1 MTHHLDPKTREDWEM
16 HLGSATEYPSL
27 DQLTDF
33 LTGAARALESIEE
46 QSKTASKKTKPD
58 TRPSQ
63 PSRVHHVISDQPGT
77 SSQAETKP
85 WVKDLNNT
93 CKYCG
98 KNHYLAFCQDFSTKP
113 DAEKLQFVKT
123 ESHLKPGRHLR
134 SRASQ
139 TDTNITK
146 YKQSSQK
153 VTIIKSSQ
161 PEQLPAQ
168 ANQSSQISDISK
180 SSQPEQLPAQANA
193 ITLSAINTRTA
204 VILATCKALVVSPN
218 MKKHTTRLLID
229 PGSELTLVSAKLV
242 KEAKLN
248 QLAAVIPILGVG
260 NQPSSKTLGQ
270 TNLTIES
277 CISHKQVHLRAHILP
292 QITTKIPSVSITDQH
307 WSHLSNLER
316 ADPDFL
322 KPGHVEILIGADTLN
337 QILEPS
343 PIIKGQSDEPLAIYT
358 IFGWAFLGP
367 ASSQARNLPL
377 RSLHTVTNDELQDS
391 LTRFWV
397 QEEVPNQTKPSLSL
411 AEAQC
416 EDYYISTLSRNQE
429 GRYVV
434 RIPLSAEISQLGDSR
449 AIAYRCLKRL
459 LKRLESDGLLKQRY
473 MDFMHEYETLGHMVA
488 VPKDAPEPKQV
499 YYLPHHGV
507 LREQSTITKLRVV
520 FNGSCKT
527 TSQVSL
533 NDIQHAGPKTQRDIF
548 DVLLFIR
555 RFKFIFMT
563 DIVKMFRQIQVH
575 QDDWDLQRILW
586 INQQNEVQEYQLK
599 TVTYGTRSAPY
610 LACRTLFQLVEDEKE
625 SYPLAVDSILKGSYV
640 DDISGGADSIDHL
653 NTIAQQLNSM
663 CASACLPLEKWKSN
677 TQEFIIPS
685 TSQSEDKSS
694 LHTFDESL
702 SKVLGL
708 SWSSTHD
715 QFTFQSSISE
725 SAVITKRSI
734 LSEVAQLFDPL
745 GLISPVVIKAKILL
759 QQLWLEKL
767 DWDDQLCP
775 DTVNQWAEFR
785 EDISKLTELR
795 IPRWI
800 NLQSNFYSVQLHGFS
815 DASLLAMAAVV
826 YLRITDCQGKSKVTL
841 VCSKTRVAPIKRLT
855 IPRLELSAAVL
866 LAHLIKHTQSTLEL
880 QDVPVFLWTDSSIT
894 LAWVKNNPMKWKEYV
909 GNRVSSIHQTL
920 PNACWRYTS
929 GKLNP
934 ADCASRG
941 LNASQLISHHL
952 WWTGPPWLAQS
963 PEHWP
968 ISVAPSPTEDLEER
982 PGISLTAVIQPT
994 RSGT

>member
-1 MTHHLDPKTREDWEM
+1 M
-16 HLGSATEYPSL
+16 
-27 DQLTDF
+27 
-33 LTGAARALESIEE
+33 
-46 QSKTASKKTKPD
+46 
-58 TRPSQ
+58 
-63 PSRVHHVISDQPGT
+63 
-77 SSQAETKP
+77 
-85 WVKDLNNT
+85 
-93 CKYCG
+93 
-98 KNHYLAFCQDFSTKP
+98 
-113 DAEKLQFVKT
+113 
-123 ESHLKPGRHLR
+123 
-134 SRASQ
+134 
-139 TDTNITK
+139 
-146 YKQSSQK
+146 
-153 VTIIKSSQ
+153 
-161 PEQLPAQ
+161 
-168 ANQSSQISDISK
+168 
-180 SSQPEQLPAQANA
+180 PAQANA
-193 ITLSAINTRTA
+193 IALSAINTRTA

-218 MKKHTTRLLID
+218 MKKYTTRLLID

-242 KEAKLN
+242 KEAKLD
-248 QLAAVIPILGVG
+248 QLAAVIPIIGVG
-260 NQPSSKTLGQ
+260 NQSSSKTLGQ

-277 CISHKQVHLRAHILP
+277 CISHKQVHLRAHILS

-316 ADPDFL
+316 ADPEFL

-343 PIIKGQSDEPLAIYT
+343 PIIKGQSDEPLAIHT

-377 RSLHTVTNDELQDS
+377 RSLHTVTNDELQDI

-397 QEEVPNQTKPSLSL
+397 QEEIPDKTKSSLSL

-416 EDYYISTLSRNQE
+416 EDYYTSTLSRNQE

-434 RIPLSAEISQLGDSR
+434 RIPLSTEISQLGDSR
-449 AIAYRCLKRL
+449 AIAHRCLKRL
-459 LKRLESDGLLKQRY
+459 LKRLDSDETLKQRY
-473 MDFMHEYETLGHMVA
+473 MDFMQEYETLGHMVA
-488 VPKDAPEPKQV
+488 VPKDAPELQHP

-507 LREQSTITKLRVV
+507 LREQSTSTKLRIV

-533 NDIQHAGPKTQRDIF
+533 NEIQHTGPKIQRDII
-548 DVLLFIR
+548 DVLLWIR
-555 RFKFIFMT
+555 RYKYIFMT

-575 QDDWDLQRILW
+575 QKDWDLQRILW
-586 INQQNEVQEYQLK
+586 INKQRNVQAYQLT

-610 LACRTLFQLVEDEKE
+610 LACRTLKRLVEDERE
-625 SYPLAVDSILKGSYV
+625 NYPLAVDAILKGSYV
-640 DDISGGADSIDHL
+640 DDISGGADSIDQL
-653 NTIAQQLNSM
+653 NTIAQQLNGM
-663 CASACLPLEKWKSN
+663 CASACLPLDKWKSN
-677 TQEFIIPS
+677 IQEFVIPS
-685 TSQSEDKSS
+685 TSQTKDKSS

-708 SWSSTHD
+708 SWLSTHD

-775 DTVNQWAEFR
+775 DTVNQWTKFR

-800 NLQSNFYSVQLHGFS
+800 NLQANSYSVQLHGFS
-815 DASLLAMAAVV
+815 DASQLAMAAVV
-826 YLRITDCQGKSKVTL
+826 YLRVTDHKGNSKVTL

-866 LAHLIKHTQSTLEL
+866 LAHLIRHTQSTLEL

-909 GNRVSSIHQTL
+909 GNRVSTIHQTL
-920 PNACWRYTS
+920 PNASWRYTS

-963 PEHWP
+963 PEYWP
-968 ISVAPSPTEDLEER
+968 ISVALSPTEDLEER

-994 RSGT
+994 IWDLIDLPCVKTFHKDLNSTSCYE